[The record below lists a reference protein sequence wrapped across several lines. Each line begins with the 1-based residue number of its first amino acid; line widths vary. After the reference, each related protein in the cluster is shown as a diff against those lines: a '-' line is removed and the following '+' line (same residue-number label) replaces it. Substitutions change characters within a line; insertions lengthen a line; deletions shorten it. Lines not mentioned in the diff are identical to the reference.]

1 MEDGYVCSFTG
12 EEVIEGDAVL
22 ALTLAAGLGGG
33 GALLVATTGAIGLTT
48 GTADIDT
55 GEIEAA
61 FIGNSMGGGCRAGEI
76 DVVGEELHAETE
88 GGGGVKIG
96 CKGGIGS
103 NAGTSLGA
111 PSLAAAAGLSSAPL
125 ICGSVVPL
133 PTAFVSF
140 SGKAPFVTA
149 GC

>member
-1 MEDGYVCSFTG
+1 MEEGDVCSLAG
-12 EEVIEGDAVL
+12 EVVVDGDAVL
-22 ALTLAAGLGGG
+22 ALALAAGLGGG

-48 GTADIDT
+48 GTAT
-55 GEIEAA
+55 GESVAA
-61 FIGNSMGGGCRAGEI
+61 FIGSNMGGGCRVGVT
-76 DVVGEELHAETE
+76 DVVGDELLVETA
-88 GGGGVKIG
+88 GGVGVMMG
-96 CKGGIGS
+96 CNGGIGS
-103 NAGTSLGA
+103 NAGTSLGVA
-111 PSLAAAAGLSSAPL
+111 SLAAAAGFSSTPL